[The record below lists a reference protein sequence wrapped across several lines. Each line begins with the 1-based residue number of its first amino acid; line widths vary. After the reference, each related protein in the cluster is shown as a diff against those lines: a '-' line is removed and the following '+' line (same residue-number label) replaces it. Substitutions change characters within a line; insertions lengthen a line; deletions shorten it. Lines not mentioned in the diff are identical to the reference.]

1 MAADDSRSF
10 MDKLP
15 PAVRP
20 VAAALGLADRPLDS
34 RERAREW
41 IVGFLVAADEDRV
54 NCVALLLGAADDAI
68 LCAVNH
74 KDGEPIGFT
83 VVTGTPDRA
92 YLCVHG
98 PDELET
104 RDEALV
110 RQAWLSDRDRD
121 SRRGP
126 YVACK
131 VVPLDDEQEQG

>member
-20 VAAALGLADRPLDS
+20 VAAALGFADRPLDS

-68 LCAVNH
+68 LCATTH
-74 KDGEPIGFT
+74 K
-83 VVTGTPDRA
+83 RA
-92 YLCVHG
+92 
-98 PDELET
+98 E
-104 RDEALV
+104 
-110 RQAWLSDRDRD
+110 
-121 SRRGP
+121 
-126 YVACK
+126 
-131 VVPLDDEQEQG
+131 LDDPTCPGQDRCTGDNCPVESHQ